1 MLKIKTLLFISV
13 LLAFATAISAAPL
26 IDSVGVK
33 NNDGKKMVLFK
44 VKAKDTYY
52 SIAHRYHLKP
62 EALMKFNGAKKPALS
77 IGAVVEVP
85 TEIPFKKSKESS
97 ETASKKS
104 KKDKEPVETT
114 AKETKKEK
122 KERLA
127 KEQQEAEE
135 KERKEARAAK
145 RRERKEN
152 AEKPEQTEQPETKVA
167 EQPERTSPPVKE
179 PAPQP
184 APVNDAPPMQYKV
197 SAHETLY
204 AISKRFNMTVEDLQ
218 KLNNLSS
225 NNIQPGQVLMVR
237 SGAAAEAAPP
247 AAAPVA
253 VQPVTRPSAAVVQ
266 QVPPPVA
273 KRDSTAVVPKR
284 DSSSTEKHNGSTRFG
299 LYEKNEKGVATWIDD
314 TSLDSNKKLVLHR
327 TAPIGTVIK
336 ITNPMTNR
344 TTFAKVVGRFTDTEA
359 TKDVIIVMTKNVAD
373 SLGALDKRFHV
384 SISYGSPVE

>member
-1 MLKIKTLLFISV
+1 MLKIKTLLFIAV
-13 LLAFATAISAAPL
+13 LSAFATAISAAPV

-52 SIAHRYHLKP
+52 SIAHKYHLKP

-85 TEIPFKKSKESS
+85 TELPFKKSKESS

-104 KKDKEPVETT
+104 KKEAEPSEKV
-114 AKETKKEK
+114 AKSNKKETKTEK
-122 KERLA
+122 KQRLA
-127 KEQQEAEE
+127 KEQEEADE

-152 AEKPEQTEQPETKVA
+152 AEKPEQTEQPETTVA
-167 EQPERTSPPVKE
+167 EQPERTPPPVQQ

-184 APVNDAPPMQYKV
+184 APVNNAPPIQYKV
-197 SAHETLY
+197 SQGETLY
-204 AISKRFNMTVEDLQ
+204 AISKRFNMSVDDLQ

-237 SGAAAEAAPP
+237 SSAGATPPP
-247 AAAPVA
+247 APIPAPV
-253 VQPVTRPSAAVVQ
+253 VVQ
-266 QVPPPVA
+266 QTQMPVA
-273 KRDSTAVVPKR
+273 KRDSSTPVTPMR

-314 TSLDSNKKLVLHR
+314 TSLDPNKKLVLHR

>member
-1 MLKIKTLLFISV
+1 MYKIKTLLFAIFI
-13 LLAFATAISAAPL
+13 FAVSSAASANSI

-33 NNDGKKMVLFK
+33 NNDGKKMVMFK

-52 SIAHRYHLKP
+52 SIARKYHLKQD
-62 EALMKFNGAKKPALS
+62 ALMKFNGAKKPALS
-77 IGAVVEVP
+77 IGAIVEVP
-85 TEIPFKKSKESS
+85 TEIPFKKSKKDSEPT

-104 KKDKEPVETT
+104 KKDKEPIEKT

-122 KERLA
+122 KARLA
-127 KEQQEAEE
+127 KEQEAADEQA
-135 KERKEARAAK
+135 RKEARAAK

-152 AEKPEQTEQPETKVA
+152 AEKSEKPEQTEQPETKVA
-167 EQPERTSPPVKE
+167 EQPERTAPPVQQ

-184 APVNDAPPMQYKV
+184 APVNNAPPMQYKV
-197 SAHETLY
+197 SQGETLY
-204 AISKRFNMTVEDLQ
+204 AISKRFNMTVDDLQ
-218 KLNNLSS
+218 KLNNLPS
-225 NNIQPGQVLMVR
+225 NNIQPGQILMVR
-237 SGAAAEAAPP
+237 SGAAETSQP
-247 AAAPVA
+247 ATTNIPVVA
-253 VQPVTRPSAAVVQ
+253 Q
-266 QVPPPVA
+266 QSQMPVA
-273 KRDSTAVVPKR
+273 KRDSTAMVPVR
-284 DSSSTEKHNGSTRFG
+284 DSSNTEKHNGSTRFG

-314 TSLDSNKKLVLHR
+314 TSLDPTKKLVLHR

-359 TKDVIIVMTKNVAD
+359 TKDVIVVMTKNVAD